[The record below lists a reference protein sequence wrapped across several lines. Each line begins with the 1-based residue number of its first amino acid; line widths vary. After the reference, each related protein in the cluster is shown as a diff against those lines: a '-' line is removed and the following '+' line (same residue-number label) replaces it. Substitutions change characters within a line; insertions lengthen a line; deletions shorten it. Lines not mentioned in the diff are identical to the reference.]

1 MINHRHFMKDFMK
14 KIGLESAL
22 IGIFS
27 EAVNLVLFKNVNIY
41 RFLITIIIAFVIK
54 SFYEKA
60 KD

>member
-1 MINHRHFMKDFMK
+1 MKDFMK